1 MKRQV
6 WIDVGRPE
14 DPETQEKI
22 REMEQKGLQHH
33 KTEPQN
39 GSGRYIAIFIKTQD
53 DDYRGQP

>member
-22 REMEQKGLQHH
+22 REMEQKGLQHY
-33 KTEPQN
+33 KTELQN
-39 GSGRYIAIFIKTQD
+39 GSGRYVAIFIKTQES
-53 DDYRGQP
+53 DYRKLP